1 MRLIITIQATK
12 PEIKE
17 NNVML
22 EIYQHSGNIVEAT
35 FSPDGTALATASSD
49 GEVKF
54 FQVYLHG
61 SSCGQ
66 QPPKCLHQWR
76 PHDGRPI
83 SSLFFL
89 DDHKHH
95 HSE

>member
-1 MRLIITIQATK
+1 
-12 PEIKE
+12 
-17 NNVML
+17 ML
-22 EIYQHSGNIVEAT
+22 EIYNEPGTIIEAT

-54 FQVYLHG
+54 FQIYLQNSG
-61 SSCGQ
+61 GVQ
-66 QPPKCLHQWR
+66 QTPQCLHQWR
-76 PHDGRPI
+76 PHDGKPI

-89 DDHKHH
+89 DDHKNY